1 MKLKLETDQSHF
13 GRGYKLTEFTCSKG
27 HQRLRYTDQKIKLV
41 LFCIRI
47 SNVKNMYI
55 CSFRYG
61 PPTRTENRV
70 IVENLS
76 SRVSWQVS
84 IFDASLNIQIK
95 KIKNKKI
102 KKKYR

>member
-1 MKLKLETDQSHF
+1 M
-13 GRGYKLTEFTCSKG
+13 
-27 HQRLRYTDQKIKLV
+27 
-41 LFCIRI
+41 
-47 SNVKNMYI
+47 KNMYI

-95 KIKNKKI
+95 KIKIKKMKKKI
-102 KKKYR
+102 QINTDAEKKNTNKH